1 MCYLTIC
8 VPTIATDNKGL
19 PHTLEHLVL
28 CGSESYPNRG
38 SLDAIAG
45 CNFSYGTCGCTNA
58 DHTFY
63 TVTTAGE
70 EAIANMLPVFLDHV
84 LHPLLSDDQFV
95 TEVYHFDAD
104 GKERGVVFSEE
115 VATENSRFDLVEF
128 ALYKLMYSEKSPYS
142 YNFGGLTKDIATLT
156 NQEIIDYHRRF
167 YDANNITVLLVGS
180 FSDSFESVLQ

>member
-1 MCYLTIC
+1 
-8 VPTIATDNKGL
+8 
-19 PHTLEHLVL
+19 LVV
-28 CGSESYPNRG
+28 CGSERYPNYG
-38 SLDAIAG
+38 SLGAIAG

-58 DHTFY
+58 DRIFY

-70 EAIANMLPVFLDHV
+70 EAIANILPVFLDHV

-104 GKERGVVFSEE
+104 GKERGVVFSE
-115 VATENSRFDLVEF
+115 VVMRENGRVDLMRA

-142 YNFGGLTKDIATLT
+142 FQAGGLTKDIATLT